1 MSKTT
6 FSAFLTFT
14 QDETSVNYREGGGG
28 VQKIQKGEPG
38 PPFDPP
44 MD

>member
-14 QDETSVNYREGGGG
+14 QDETSVNYREGG